1 VGSSSS
7 AGVFHKH
14 EKDRR
19 QGGAMSFRL
28 FPKAPKFFDFFREQ
42 NRIIVEAAT
51 VLNTIVIDFGS
62 CDVRCQMIN
71 RLEAD
76 GDALNRTI
84 SQLLSTTFITP
95 IDREDIHLIN
105 SSQETILN
113 HIQSIS
119 NRIGV
124 YEFTRMRFP
133 AQRMVANVKEMVTAI
148 GLLLAVLENKGEAA
162 DSIAKVKH
170 QKKECEMLLLS
181 GLGELYDNP
190 SPSPAEMMEIIK
202 WTHVYDRIDKAF
214 NRAWMLIKAI
224 EGVILKNA

>member
-1 VGSSSS
+1 
-7 AGVFHKH
+7 
-14 EKDRR
+14 
-19 QGGAMSFRL
+19 MSFRL
-28 FPKAPKFFDFFREQ
+28 FPKAPKFFEFFREQ

-51 VLNTIVIDFGS
+51 VLNTIVIDFHD

-113 HIQSIS
+113 HIQAIS

-124 YEFTRMRFP
+124 YEFTHMRFP
-133 AQRMVANVKEMVTAI
+133 ARRMVSNVKDMVTSI
-148 GLLLAVLENKGEAA
+148 GILLGMLENKGEVA
-162 DSIAKVKH
+162 DYVGQVKH

-190 SPSPAEMMEIIK
+190 NASLAEMMEIIK

-214 NRAWMLIKAI
+214 NRAWQLAKAI
-224 EGVILKNA
+224 EGIVLKNA

>member
-1 VGSSSS
+1 
-7 AGVFHKH
+7 
-14 EKDRR
+14 
-19 QGGAMSFRL
+19 MSFRL
-28 FPKAPKFFDFFREQ
+28 FPKAPKFFEFFREQ

-51 VLNTIVIDFGS
+51 VLNTIFLDFGE

-71 RLEAD
+71 RLEAN

-84 SQLLSTTFITP
+84 SQLLSKTFITP

-113 HIQSIS
+113 HIQAIS

-133 AQRMVANVKEMVTAI
+133 AQRIVSNVKDMVTAI
-148 GLLLAVLENKGEAA
+148 GILLGMLENKGEVA
-162 DSIAKVKH
+162 DYLGQVKH

-190 SPSPAEMMEIIK
+190 NDSPAETMEIIK

-214 NRAWMLIKAI
+214 NRAWQLAKAI
-224 EGVILKNA
+224 EGVVLKNA

>member
-1 VGSSSS
+1 
-7 AGVFHKH
+7 
-14 EKDRR
+14 
-19 QGGAMSFRL
+19 MSFRL
-28 FPKAPKFFDFFREQ
+28 FPKAPKFFEFFREQ

-51 VLNTIVIDFGS
+51 VLNTIVLDFGE

-113 HIQSIS
+113 HIQAIS

-124 YEFTRMRFP
+124 YEFTHMRFP
-133 AQRMVANVKEMVTAI
+133 ARRMVSNVKDMVTSI
-148 GLLLAVLENKGEAA
+148 GILLGMLENKGEVA
-162 DSIAKVKH
+162 DYVGQVKH

-190 SPSPAEMMEIIK
+190 NASLAEMMEIIK

-214 NRAWMLIKAI
+214 NRAWQLAKAI
-224 EGVILKNA
+224 EGVVLKNA

>member
-1 VGSSSS
+1 
-7 AGVFHKH
+7 
-14 EKDRR
+14 
-19 QGGAMSFRL
+19 MSFRL

-51 VLNTIVIDFGS
+51 VLNTIVLDFGDF
-62 CDVRCQMIN
+62 DVRCQMIN

-76 GDALNRTI
+76 GDDVNRTI

-113 HIQSIS
+113 HIQAIS

-133 AQRMVANVKEMVTAI
+133 AKRMVSNLKDMVMAI
-148 GLLLAVLENKGEAA
+148 GALLGMLENKGDVAE
-162 DSIAKVKH
+162 SVGKVKL

-181 GLGELYDNP
+181 GLGELYDNAN
-190 SPSPAEMMEIIK
+190 PSPAEMMEIIK

-214 NRAWMLIKAI
+214 NRAWQLAKAI
-224 EGVILKNA
+224 EGIVLKNA